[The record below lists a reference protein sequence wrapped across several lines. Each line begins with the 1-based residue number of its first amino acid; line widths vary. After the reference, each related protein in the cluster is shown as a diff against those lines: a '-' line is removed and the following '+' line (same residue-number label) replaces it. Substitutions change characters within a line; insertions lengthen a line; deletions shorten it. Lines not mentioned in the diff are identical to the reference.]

1 MKGHPHSIVGIF
13 LLSVLLVINSPAVI
27 TVNGIA
33 DQEIENDQASFP
45 VPSEAGFTI
54 VAQLN
59 GTPVVLDANPVIS
72 IPGNYEPGV
81 SKRNDSDASE
91 ESIAIQLIVLDRS
104 RGTSER
110 GLINWIPSPTIDLAP
125 QAFVGMGMQVVT
137 PSALPL
143 GFEIPH
149 MVRLF
154 DPGSG
159 RGLRLN
165 GRVEV
170 PGVTSPLLLSPG
182 ESAPRKFFPLA
193 R

>member
-91 ESIAIQLIVLDRS
+91 ESITIQLIALDS
-104 RGTSER
+104 ARGTSER
-110 GLINWIPSPTIDLAP
+110 GLINWIPSPTTIWRPKHLWAWECRSSPRPPCPWGSKFRTWCGSSIRDRVADCASMGGWRCLA
-125 QAFVGMGMQVVT
+125 
-137 PSALPL
+137 
-143 GFEIPH
+143 
-149 MVRLF
+149 
-154 DPGSG
+154 
-159 RGLRLN
+159 
-165 GRVEV
+165 
-170 PGVTSPLLLSPG
+170 
-182 ESAPRKFFPLA
+182 
-193 R
+193 